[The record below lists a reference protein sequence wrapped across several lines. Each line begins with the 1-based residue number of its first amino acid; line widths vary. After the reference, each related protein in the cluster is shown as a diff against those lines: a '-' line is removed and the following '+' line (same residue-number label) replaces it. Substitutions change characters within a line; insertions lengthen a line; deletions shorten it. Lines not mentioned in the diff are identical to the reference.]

1 MGECFMSVR
10 SAEVKEQD
18 KPFVLALVSAGIL
31 VLLIV
36 LTGVA
41 ALWGNRDA
49 VQVMLDIMKFLFPLI
64 TMAWSFYLGK
74 KVGE

>member
-1 MGECFMSVR
+1 MSQDL
-10 SAEVKEQD
+10 EVKEQD
-18 KPFVLALVSAGIL
+18 KPFVLALISAGIL

-36 LTGVA
+36 ITGVA

-49 VQVMLDIMKFLFPLI
+49 VQVMLDVMKFLFPLI

-74 KVGE
+74 KTGG

>member
-1 MGECFMSVR
+1 M
-10 SAEVKEQD
+10 EVKEQD
-18 KPFVLALVSAGIL
+18 KPFVLALISAGIL

-41 ALWGNRDA
+41 ALWGNSDA

-74 KVGE
+74 KAGE